1 MQEDTHEFDGVA
13 LPRFVRQIGVL
24 DTTGGRRESA
34 TSMGVL
40 SPFEGVLQLGMGR
53 SGGLPPGLT
62 YLALPDIVA
71 TSLPDGEPG
80 PGHAGRPGTGRENST
95 RSIGDDGSGTGSTPA
110 DGDGTPPKVS
120 EVLRGTPDGES
131 SAARTDWS
139 GNLEWAD
146 RPAGDTPGGVDRPAG
161 RGSGAF
167 DRQGGGDRSS
177 DADGESGPIR
187 ELRRLEGS
195 PAILGGAR
203 PGEGGH
209 SRPAGSPPTVLATAP
224 IPRPG
229 VGAHEP
235 DVARGDEESSPV
247 GQATTPGRQDRFDR
261 SATPTGDGPDGLPTP
276 ADDSGAAFAEPP
288 LEWRRADRP
297 ADAVPGS
304 GGRKSGGEGGSTPTR
319 ETGDRVDP
327 GTGPRLTVLE
337 GSPRGE
343 STDGTRGGGSPTTGG
358 DGTRG
363 TGGQAGSADP
373 RPASPGDGSAGTST
387 ERATGGDPD
396 ASDWPFPR
404 DLSLDGGGP
413 DARFLEEVYRELT
426 RKMDIERD
434 RRGF

>member
-1 MQEDTHEFDGVA
+1 MQKDTHDFDDVA

-34 TSMGVL
+34 TSTGVL

-80 PGHAGRPGTGRENST
+80 PGHAGRPGTGRENSS
-95 RSIGDDGSGTGSTPA
+95 RSIGDDGSGTTGSTPA

-120 EVLRGTPDGES
+120 EVLRGTPDRES
-131 SAARTDWS
+131 D
-139 GNLEWAD
+139 
-146 RPAGDTPGGVDRPAG
+146 
-161 RGSGAF
+161 
-167 DRQGGGDRSS
+167 
-177 DADGESGPIR
+177 PIR

-209 SRPAGSPPTVLATAP
+209 SRLAGSPPTMLATAP
-224 IPRPG
+224 VPG
-229 VGAHEP
+229 RGGGADEP

-247 GQATTPGRQDRFDR
+247 GQATTPGRQDHFDR
-261 SATPTGDGPDGLPTP
+261 SATPTGDGPNGLPTP
-276 ADDSGAAFAEPP
+276 ADDSGAAFAEPS

-304 GGRKSGGEGGSTPTR
+304 GGRKSGGEGVSTPTR

-343 STDGTRGGGSPTTGG
+343 STDGTRGGGSPATGG

-363 TGGQAGSADP
+363 TGGPAGSADP
-373 RPASPGDGSAGTST
+373 GAASPGEGSAGTST
-387 ERATGGDPD
+387 ERATGGGPD